1 VCVLLYGKKQKRS
14 KHNNMIQTSSN
25 ETMQVILTKT
35 YNGGSSGKHLKS
47 NTSGE
52 NRFDAFLHYS
62 NRETRMRALLCHR
75 DDRNEETGRHY
86 IEPSSISAGA
96 DFRVHRRETRI
107 TFELHPSVLM
117 DVDPI

>member
-1 VCVLLYGKKQKRS
+1 MS
-14 KHNNMIQTSSN
+14 QTSSN

-35 YNGGSSGKHLKS
+35 HDGGSFEKHLKS
-47 NTSGE
+47 YTSRE

-75 DDRNEETGRHY
+75 DDRNEETGRHN

-96 DFRVHRRETRI
+96 DFLAHRRETRI
-107 TFELHPSVLM
+107 TFELHPSVLI
-117 DVDPI
+117 DDESIWLLTH

>member
-1 VCVLLYGKKQKRS
+1 MIIKKNKQS
-14 KHNNMIQTSSN
+14 KHNNMSQTSSN
-25 ETMQVILTKT
+25 EEIKVIPTKT
-35 YNGGSSGKHLKS
+35 HDGGSFGKHLKS
-47 NTSGE
+47 YTSGE
-52 NRFDAFLHYS
+52 NSFDAFLHYS
-62 NRETRMRALLCHR
+62 DRETRMRALLFHR

-96 DFRVHRRETRI
+96 DCLVHRRETRI